1 MSKPETMKEND
12 ELLLLL
18 PWYATGKLSAE
29 QRARVEKALAND
41 RFLQSQLALIEG
53 ELTADREDHEAM
65 PLPRSLSA
73 EALLARAGL
82 QHQAGTSLWS
92 RLQDGMASLWSG
104 PARLVT
110 AAALALIV
118 GQFLVM
124 GGLVMENRAAN
135 YHLASGQ
142 AGRARVVALVRFDDA
157 ATIKSISDALAHDG
171 FNIVDGPRA
180 DGFYSL
186 SITGSGKEP
195 TEDDRQ
201 QALGRLKAMTG
212 ITTLVLPT
220 N

>member
-1 MSKPETMKEND
+1 MSKPETMREND

-18 PWYATGKLSAE
+18 PWYATGKLSTE
-29 QRARVEKALAND
+29 QHARVEKALAND
-41 RFLQSQLALIEG
+41 SFLQSQLALIEE

-73 EALLARAGL
+73 DALLARAGL

-110 AAALALIV
+110 AAALVLIV

-135 YHLASGQ
+135 YHLAKGQ
-142 AGRARVVALVRFDDA
+142 AGQARVVALVRFDDA
-157 ATIKSISDALAHDG
+157 ATMKNISDALAHQG
-171 FNIVDGPRA
+171 FHIVDGPRA
-180 DGFYSL
+180 DSFYSL
-186 SITGSGKEP
+186 SVTGDGREP
-195 TEDDRQ
+195 TDEERQ
-201 QALGRLKAMTG
+201 QALGKLKAMTG
-212 ITTLVLPT
+212 IVTSVLPS